1 LEERALLFSFLFVR
15 AKKKQK
21 PLARVNSLGRG
32 GMSPPQLIASSPF
45 IAIARIGVVAA
56 PLARTEFVPMWYGY
70 AMVST
75 GEGC

>member
-1 LEERALLFSFLFVR
+1 VLSFFFSFCKG
-15 AKKKQK
+15 KKKQK
-21 PLARVNSLGRG
+21 PLVRINSLGRG